1 MIESFAFTLLFHLE
15 EQLMQNLDAATIDVN
30 FKRVYSLFIKGSSSS
45 LILGSIMKND
55 YEE

>member
-15 EQLMQNLDAATIDVN
+15 EQLMQNLDAATMDVN
-30 FKRVYSLFIKGSSSS
+30 FKRVYSLFTKGSSSS

-55 YEE
+55 